1 MATFDIEAGEYFSL
15 DEQGKI
21 NFISKICRK
30 LLLYSIENEI
40 SLENMIQE
48 ISVLE
53 SQATESEHYE
63 MSEIFKLSVQGL
75 KELQNELENGTN
87 NIHDEGW

>member
-1 MATFDIEAGEYFSL
+1 
-15 DEQGKI
+15 
-21 NFISKICRK
+21 
-30 LLLYSIENEI
+30 
-40 SLENMIQE
+40 MIQE

-87 NIHDEGW
+87 NLHDEGW